1 MTIKNWVLGRVQK
14 TGGLFAR
21 SDLPRSEPGMPT
33 GGRPPQQEAAARPAD
48 GASPPVE
55 HLGFYAALVG
65 AIRDELEHFVASH
78 VRLHLAIADHD
89 RFLLTS
95 IHVSCADSA
104 EARRLLHQ
112 FMHEF
117 RPEQVKRYL
126 AREVIGALPNAAA
139 IDLTQFAGLLD
150 ADAQGESEADS
161 EYGELLAAL
170 RTATPAPTTRAYR
183 VSIVGRWTE
192 RDGATRTSASP
203 NATSG
208 ATPTTP
214 MTGQRCDFDIE
225 DADGRRRVVLHG
237 VTAGRRYL
245 IGKDAGCDIR
255 VNGTYTSRRHSEI
268 WMDRGAWHV
277 TDAGSTNGIRV
288 ESAAGVER
296 CMPWVGDKAAADAS
310 PMAIALGSGARIVL
324 SAHAEGPAADYPSLS
339 LRSSLSD
346 VASRVTPIAGG
357 MAAPNVAASKTPLT
371 PIHSARQ
378 AELVVTLRGAAGGP
392 RTLTLS
398 ATALP
403 VTVGRSRNQSI
414 VIGRAHELVSGH
426 HLDIVSVD
434 EHGAQVLVHGDNG
447 VVVDGTHFAAG
458 ARLTWKTG
466 QAMVLG
472 AAPPD
477 GSACTLMLSRRD
489 D

>member
-21 SDLPRSEPGMPT
+21 SDLPRSEPGMPA
-33 GGRPPQQEAAARPAD
+33 GGRPRSSPSSSQPSARPAD
-48 GASPPVE
+48 AGGPAVE

-104 EARRLLHQ
+104 EARKLLHQ

-117 RPEQVKRYL
+117 KPEQVKRYL

-170 RTATPAPTTRAYR
+170 RTATPAPTTCAYR

-192 RDGATRTSASP
+192 RDSAARAS
-203 NATSG
+203 ATSG
-208 ATPTTP
+208 VTPTTST
-214 MTGQRCDFDIE
+214 TGQRCDFDIE

-255 VNGTYTSRRHSEI
+255 LNGTYTSRRHGEI
-268 WMDRGAWHV
+268 WLDQGAWHV

-296 CMPWVGDKAAADAS
+296 CLPWSGEKPGES
-310 PMAIALGSGARIVL
+310 LPEPITLGGGARIVL
-324 SAHAEGPAADYPSLS
+324 SANAQGPAADYPSIS
-339 LRSSLSD
+339 LRPAASD
-346 VASRVTPIAGG
+346 VSSRVTPIAMPTGAAQASA
-357 MAAPNVAASKTPLT
+357 AAPKTPLT
-371 PIHSARQ
+371 PIHSAR
-378 AELVVTLRGAAGGP
+378 ANLLVTARGAAGP
-392 RTLTLS
+392 RTLALT
-398 ATALP
+398 AAALP

-426 HLDIVSVD
+426 HLDIVSID

-447 VVVDGTHFAAG
+447 VIVDGMPYAPGSRLQWKAG
-458 ARLTWKTG
+458 QT
-466 QAMVLG
+466 MVLG
-472 AAPPD
+472 AAQPD
-477 GSACTLMLSRRD
+477 GPICSLTLSRRD

>member
-21 SDLPRSEPGMPT
+21 SDLPRSEPAMAA
-33 GGRPPQQEAAARPAD
+33 GGKPAPAHGARPPESTVPA
-48 GASPPVE
+48 VE

-104 EARRLLHQ
+104 EARKLLHQ
-112 FMHEF
+112 FMQEF
-117 RPEQVKRYL
+117 KPEQVKRYL

-139 IDLTQFAGLLD
+139 IDLAQFAGLLD

-192 RDGATRTSASP
+192 GDSAARP
-203 NATSG
+203 TAGGLPG

-214 MTGQRCDFDIE
+214 MTGQRCDFDVE
-225 DADGRRRVVLHG
+225 DADGRRRVVLRG

-255 VNGTYTSRRHSEI
+255 VNGTYTSRRHGEL
-268 WMDRGAWHV
+268 WLDQGGVWHLA
-277 TDAGSTNGIRV
+277 DAGSTNGIRV
-288 ESAAGVER
+288 ESAGGSIER
-296 CMPWVGDKAAADAS
+296 SMPPADGRPS
-310 PMAIALGSGARIVL
+310 MTIPLSNGSRAVL
-324 SAHAEGPAADYPSLS
+324 SAHAEGSAADYPSLS
-339 LRSSLSD
+339 LRSPLVD
-346 VASRVTPIAGG
+346 LASRVTPIAMVAPMPAGAAQPSP
-357 MAAPNVAASKTPLT
+357 AAPPTPLT
-371 PIHSARQ
+371 SIHSAK
-378 AELVVTLRGAAGGP
+378 APGLLVTARGATGP
-392 RTLTLS
+392 RTLELQ
-398 ATALP
+398 TASLP

-426 HLDIVSVD
+426 HLDIVSLD
-434 EHGAQVLVHGDNG
+434 DGGAQVLVHGDNG
-447 VVVDGTHFAAG
+447 VMVDGVSYAPGSRF
-458 ARLTWKTG
+458 TWKPG
-466 QAMVLG
+466 QTMVLG
-472 AAPPD
+472 AVPPD
-477 GSACTLMLSRRD
+477 GRACRLTLSRHHD
-489 D
+489 